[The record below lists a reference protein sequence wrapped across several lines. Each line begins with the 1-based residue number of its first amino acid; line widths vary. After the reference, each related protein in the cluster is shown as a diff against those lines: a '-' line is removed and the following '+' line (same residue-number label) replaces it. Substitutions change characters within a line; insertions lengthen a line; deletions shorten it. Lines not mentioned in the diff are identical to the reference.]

1 MTIEN
6 ALWNMPL
13 LLFWYAAAVLWSM
26 IDGVMLMVGGQ
37 FKGAF
42 EFLFGAV
49 SIGAFVA
56 SVWLGIRHRSWR
68 LFWLLPPLLLPFV
81 FVFVTSLV
89 AGDGFPPPT
98 VPDGEIR
105 ALDRGAIALEVLAL
119 LVMVWRMRRD
129 RAVAA
134 SATVFYATFGA
145 VALWLGNAALT
156 HLYL

>member
-13 LLFWYAAAVLWSM
+13 LLFWYAAAVVWSM

-49 SIGAFVA
+49 SINAFIA

-68 LFWLLPPLLLPFV
+68 LVWLLPPLLLPFV

-89 AGDGFPPPT
+89 SGEGFPPPT
-98 VPDGEIR
+98 VPADEIR
-105 ALDRGAIALEVLAL
+105 ALEQGAIVLETIALV
-119 LVMVWRMRRD
+119 VMVWRMQREW
-129 RAVAA
+129 AVAA
-134 SATVFYATFGA
+134 SAVVFCATFGA
-145 VALWLGNAALT
+145 VALWLGNASLT
-156 HLYL
+156 HMYL